1 MTLSYKYYYRAFYAT
16 FFVLPKDSVN
26 NLQRIKNYFDI
37 RVAIHNQV
45 QNKKSFQNVFK
56 AKATNTRM
64 IKEQIKNP
72 VQTILLEN

>member
-1 MTLSYKYYYRAFYAT
+1 MSYEYYNRAFYPT

-26 NLQRIKNYFDI
+26 NLQKIKNYFDI
-37 RVAIHNQV
+37 RVAIHNEV
-45 QNKKSFQNVFK
+45 QNKNSFQNVYK

-72 VQTILLEN
+72 VQTVLLEN

>member
-1 MTLSYKYYYRAFYAT
+1 MSYEYYYTAFYPT

-26 NLQRIKNYFDI
+26 NLQKIKNYFDI

-45 QNKKSFQNVFK
+45 QNKNSFQNVYK

-72 VQTILLEN
+72 VQTGLLLN